1 MPKTTPITLHLT
13 STHPYLTVH
22 TLVFLFASS
31 CSSLYVSFSMRVASI
46 TEATKNQTTRPP
58 FLSSEKDH
66 GPITVNNSTRLKSRH
81 ISSRYPSPLPL
92 SSPSHSSNS
101 KSSSVPT
108 PTPSRRSPSPLVSR
122 NPITPAVKRS
132 VSAERRRPTKP
143 DHNLKP
149 NNAGREVSAATKLLV
164 TSTRNFSAS
173 FHGEAFSLPT
183 SKTKVTPKKGNPER
197 KWRFVNART
206 KDIMLKRENR
216 TEKYLW
222 NTWVT
227 TSDLHDSVTKKR
239 QRLQLL
245 RQKLKLAFILKEQM
259 GFLENWAS
267 LDKDHLRSLLG
278 AIEAMK
284 GSTLRL
290 PVSNGAIADVE
301 SMKEAIISAMVVM
314 QEMGSSICSLC
325 LKAEEVNSLVTELE
339 NVYAKERAL
348 IRICKDFLS
357 MLMALKVK
365 DCSLRTHMLQ
375 KICV

>member
-1 MPKTTPITLHLT
+1 MNFEDRRPSIDGVGRSSIDLGNASRLGSKK
-13 STHPYLTVH
+13 
-22 TLVFLFASS
+22 FL
-31 CSSLYVSFSMRVASI
+31 R
-46 TEATKNQTTRPP
+46 EN
-58 FLSSEKDH
+58 
-66 GPITVNNSTRLKSRH
+66 
-81 ISSRYPSPLPL
+81 PL
-92 SSPSHSSNS
+92 SSPRTAAS
-101 KSSSVPT
+101 
-108 PTPSRRSPSPLVSR
+108 PSRMRPGSPRVLM
-122 NPITPAVKRS
+122 
-132 VSAERRRPTKP
+132 
-143 DHNLKP
+143 
-149 NNAGREVSAATKLLV
+149 
-164 TSTRNFSAS
+164 TSST
-173 FHGEAFSLPT
+173 GSLPT
-183 SKTKVTPKKGNPER
+183 VGKMSPIRNFGTITSETPSVLSFPVDDRRRKVGENR
-197 KWRFVNART
+197 IVDAHLLRLLHNRQLQWRFVNART

-259 GFLENWAS
+259 GFLENWVS
-267 LDKDHLRSLLG
+267 LDKDYSRSLLG

-325 LKAEEVNSLVTELE
+325 LKAEEVNSVVTELE